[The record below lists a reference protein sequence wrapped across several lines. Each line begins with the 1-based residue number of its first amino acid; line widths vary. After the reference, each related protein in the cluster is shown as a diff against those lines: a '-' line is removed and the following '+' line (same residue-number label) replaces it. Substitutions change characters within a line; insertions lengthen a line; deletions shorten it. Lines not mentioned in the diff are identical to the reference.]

1 MNATLLDRLRT
12 AGALQACA
20 RRVDKAAM
28 EYEMA
33 CDACQGLALEVSAWC
48 SKGACAGLVPAF
60 RTMKARIEDAR
71 GFARDLCRGASCIAE
86 AVTHE
91 TLVAMTPD
99 EREEFGDAVIRVM
112 SREAFER
119 LDEEVTLL
127 QSLEHRG
134 SALPVNISPTSRA
147 DRTASSLW
155 QRFLIFPVIYRL
167 RMPIIVRILRSFL
180 LLSYCAVCIRALLT
194 RCLDSTK

>member
-48 SKGACAGLVPAF
+48 QEEDCAGLVPAF
-60 RTMKARIEDAR
+60 RTMKERIADAR
-71 GFARDLCRGASCIAE
+71 GFARDLCRGASCIAD

-91 TLVAMTPD
+91 TLKAMTQD

-119 LDEEVTLL
+119 LDEEDRRFVVEKRRELGL
-127 QSLEHRG
+127 PLDFLPDGQEG
-134 SALPVNISPTSRA
+134 SPAGEA
-147 DRTASSLW
+147 HG
-155 QRFLIFPVIYRL
+155 
-167 RMPIIVRILRSFL
+167 
-180 LLSYCAVCIRALLT
+180 
-194 RCLDSTK
+194 